1 MDQDFLI
8 KDIQREEA
16 QKQARKV
23 IKFRHRKPLWRE
35 YVETA
40 LIALVAAVLLRFFVV
55 SAYKVTSSSMED
67 ALDEGDYIFVNKLA
81 YKYGGGPKPGDVI
94 VFKYPMNPE
103 KDFIKRIVALPGQ
116 EVQIADKVVYID
128 GQVAPIPV
136 LSKNTDRKIIPAD
149 LSFRD
154 NFGPYVVP
162 VGEYFVMGDNRDDS
176 RDSRFWGSV
185 PEENILG
192 KAIFVYWSWEPDP
205 NAPGWSFPYVIDA
218 IQWLGYAIFN
228 FPTHVRW
235 DRLGASI

>member
-8 KDIQREEA
+8 QDIKRDEA

-23 IKFRHRKPLWRE
+23 RNFRVRKPLWRE
-35 YVETA
+35 YMETA
-40 LIALVAAVLLRFFVV
+40 VIALLAAILLRIFVV

-67 ALDEGDYIFVNKLA
+67 ALYEGDYIFVNKLA
-81 YKYGGGPKPGDVI
+81 FKYGGAPKPGDII
-94 VFKYPMNPE
+94 VFKYPMNLE
-103 KDFIKRIVALPGQ
+103 KDYIKRIVALPGQ

-128 GQVAPIPV
+128 GQAAPIPV
-136 LSKNTDRKIIPAD
+136 TSKNIDRKIIPAD
-149 LSFRD
+149 LSYRD

-162 VGEYFVMGDNRDDS
+162 VGQYFVMGDNRDDS

-192 KAIFVYWSWEPDP
+192 KAVFVYWSWEPDP
-205 NAPGWSFPYVIDA
+205 DAPGWKFPYVIDA
-218 IQWLGYAIFN
+218 LRWLGHAIFN
-228 FPTHVRW
+228 FPSHVRW